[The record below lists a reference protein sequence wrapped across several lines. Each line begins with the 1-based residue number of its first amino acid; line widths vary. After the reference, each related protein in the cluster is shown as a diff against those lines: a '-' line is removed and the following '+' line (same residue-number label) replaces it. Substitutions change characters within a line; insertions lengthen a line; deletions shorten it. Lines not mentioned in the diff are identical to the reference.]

1 MLASFLLSL
10 REGLEAALII
20 GIVLGV
26 LLKIK
31 RIDLNGVVWRGV
43 GLAVFL
49 SILAAILL
57 NLLGMEFEGKG
68 EEIFEGVAMLLAAGV
83 LTWMILWMKNH
94 GSNLKN
100 EIEEQTNMAASSN
113 GQKAIFALA
122 FLAVFRE
129 GIELA
134 LFLLAARLT
143 SSPLQ
148 TLSGAILGLAVA
160 TILGWAL
167 FTSSMKLSLRG
178 FFSATNVMLIIL
190 AAGLVGLGV
199 HEFNEAGI
207 VPSVI
212 EHVWDINGILSDKS
226 ELGLLLK
233 ALIGYNG
240 NPSLTEVIAYLTYL
254 IVIIFAVALKRR
266 VPYLVKATAPE
277 RKIIL

>member
-10 REGLEAALII
+10 REGLEASLII

-26 LLKIK
+26 LLKLK
-31 RIDLNGVVWRGV
+31 RTDLNGVVWRGV
-43 GLAVFL
+43 GLAALL
-49 SILAAILL
+49 SLIAAIAL

-94 GSNLKN
+94 SHTLKN
-100 EIEEQTNMAASSN
+100 EIEEQTNQAALGK
-113 GQKAIFALA
+113 GQKALFALA

-148 TLSGAILGLAVA
+148 TISGALLGLLIAG
-160 TILGWAL
+160 ILGWAL
-167 FTSSMKLSLRG
+167 FTSTRKLNLRN
-178 FFSATNVMLIIL
+178 FFSATNILLIIF

-199 HEFNEAGI
+199 HEFSEASVI
-207 VPSVI
+207 PSVI
-212 EHVWDINGILSDKS
+212 EHVWDINGVLSDKS

-233 ALIGYNG
+233 ALVGYNG
-240 NPSLTEVIAYLTYL
+240 NPSLTEAAAYLLYL
-254 IVIIFAVALKRR
+254 GGISFVMVLRPKNSIRTAA
-266 VPYLVKATAPE
+266 ATSAAD
-277 RKIIL
+277 

>member
-31 RIDLNGVVWRGV
+31 RTDLNIVVWCGV
-43 GLAVFL
+43 GVAAIL
-49 SILAAILL
+49 SLLAAIAL

-68 EEIFEGVAMLLAAGV
+68 EEVFEGVAMLLAAGV
-83 LTWMILWMKNH
+83 LTWMILWMQNH
-94 GSNLKN
+94 GSNLKS
-100 EIEEQTNMAASSN
+100 EIEKQTNQAAFGN
-113 GQKAIFALA
+113 GQKALFALA

-148 TLSGAILGLAVA
+148 TLSGALLGLLSA
-160 TILGWAL
+160 TILGWVL
-167 FTSSMKLSLRG
+167 FTSTMKLSLRG
-178 FFSATNVMLIIL
+178 FFGATNILLIVF
-190 AAGLVGLGV
+190 AAGLVGLGI
-199 HEFNEAGI
+199 HEFNEAGVI
-207 VPSVI
+207 PSII
-212 EHVWDINGILSDKS
+212 EHVWDVNRILSDKS
-226 ELGLLLK
+226 EVGLLLK

-240 NPSLTEVIAYLTYL
+240 NPSLTEVAAYIAYL
-254 IVIIFAVALKRR
+254 VALITIMVIQKKKQSPIM
-266 VPYLVKATAPE
+266 VIAK
-277 RKIIL
+277 

>member
-26 LLKIK
+26 LLKLK
-31 RIDLNGVVWRGV
+31 RTDLNGVVWRGV
-43 GLAVFL
+43 GLAALL
-49 SILAAILL
+49 SLIAAIAL

-94 GSNLKN
+94 SRTLKN
-100 EIEEQTNMAASSN
+100 EIEEQTNQAALGK
-113 GQKAIFALA
+113 GQKALFALA

-148 TLSGAILGLAVA
+148 TISGALLGLLIAG
-160 TILGWAL
+160 ILGWVL
-167 FTSSMKLSLRG
+167 FTSTRKLNLRN
-178 FFSATNVMLIIL
+178 FFSVTNILLIIF

-199 HEFNEAGI
+199 HEFNEAGVI
-207 VPSVI
+207 PSVI
-212 EHVWDINGILSDKS
+212 EHVWDINGVISDKG
-226 ELGLLLK
+226 EVGLLLK
-233 ALIGYNG
+233 ALVGYNG
-240 NPSLTEVIAYLTYL
+240 NPSLTEVAAYLLYL
-254 IVIIFAVALKRR
+254 GGISFVMVLRPKNSIRTAA
-266 VPYLVKATAPE
+266 ATSAAD
-277 RKIIL
+277 

>member
-1 MLASFLLSL
+1 MLPSFLLSL

-26 LLKIK
+26 LVKLK
-31 RIDLNGVVWRGV
+31 RTELNGVVWRGV
-43 GLAVFL
+43 GLAALL
-49 SILAAILL
+49 SLFVAIAL
-57 NLLGMEFEGKG
+57 NLLGMEFEGKS
-68 EEIFEGVAMLLAAGV
+68 EEIFEGIAMLLAAGV

-94 GSNLKN
+94 GSTLKS
-100 EIEEQTNMAASSN
+100 EIEEQTNQATLGK
-113 GQKAIFALA
+113 GQKALFALA

-148 TLSGAILGLAVA
+148 TVSGALLGLICAAILGWL
-160 TILGWAL
+160 L
-167 FTSSMKLSLRG
+167 FKSTMKLSLRN
-178 FFSATNVMLIIL
+178 FFGATNILLIIF

-207 VPSVI
+207 IPSVI

-226 ELGLLLK
+226 EVGLLLK
-233 ALIGYNG
+233 ALVGYNG
-240 NPSLTEVIAYLTYL
+240 NPSLTEVGAY
-254 IVIIFAVALKRR
+254 IS
-266 VPYLVKATAPE
+266 YLVVLIAILLTQR
-277 RKIIL
+277 RKQSAVKVITR

>member
-31 RIDLNGVVWRGV
+31 RTDLNIVVWCGV
-43 GLAVFL
+43 GVAAIL
-49 SILAAILL
+49 SLLAAIAL

-68 EEIFEGVAMLLAAGV
+68 EEVFEGVAMLLAAGV
-83 LTWMILWMKNH
+83 LTWMILWMQNH
-94 GSNLKN
+94 GSNLKS
-100 EIEEQTNMAASSN
+100 EIEKQTNQAAFGN
-113 GQKAIFALA
+113 GQKALFALA

-148 TLSGAILGLAVA
+148 TLSGALLGLLSA
-160 TILGWAL
+160 TILGWVL
-167 FTSSMKLSLRG
+167 FTSTIKLSLRG
-178 FFSATNVMLIIL
+178 FFVATNILLIIF
-190 AAGLVGLGV
+190 AAGLVGLGI

-207 VPSVI
+207 IPSVI
-212 EHVWDINGILSDKS
+212 ENIWDINGVLSDKS
-226 ELGLLLK
+226 EVGLLLK
-233 ALIGYNG
+233 ALVGYNG
-240 NPSLTEVIAYLTYL
+240 NPSLTEVVAYMSYL
-254 IVIIFAVALKRR
+254 AVIISIGFTQRR
-266 VPYLVKATAPE
+266 KSSPIKVG
-277 RKIIL
+277 

>member
-31 RIDLNGVVWRGV
+31 RTDLNGVVWRGV
-43 GLAVFL
+43 GLAALL
-49 SILAAILL
+49 SFLAAIAL

-68 EEIFEGVAMLLAAGV
+68 EEIFEGVAMLLAASV
-83 LTWMILWMKNH
+83 LTWMILWMQNH
-94 GSNLKN
+94 GSSLKS
-100 EIEEQTNMAASSN
+100 EIEEKTNQATLGN
-113 GQKAIFALA
+113 GQKALFALA

-148 TLSGAILGLAVA
+148 TLSGALLGLLSAA
-160 TILGWAL
+160 ILGWVL
-167 FTSSMKLSLRG
+167 FTSTMKLSLRG
-178 FFSATNVMLIIL
+178 FFSATNILLIIF

-199 HEFNEAGI
+199 HEFNETGFI
-207 VPSVI
+207 PSVI

-226 ELGLLLK
+226 QMGLLLK
-233 ALIGYNG
+233 ALVGYNG
-240 NPSLTEVIAYLTYL
+240 NPSLTEVAAYLIYL
-254 IVIIFAVALKRR
+254 AGIISIVFTQRQKLSH
-266 VPYLVKATAPE
+266 VKVG
-277 RKIIL
+277 

>member
-26 LLKIK
+26 LLKLK
-31 RIDLNGVVWRGV
+31 RTDLNAVVWRGV
-43 GLAVFL
+43 GLAALL
-49 SILAAILL
+49 SLLAAIAL

-94 GSNLKN
+94 GGTLKS
-100 EIEEQTNMAASSN
+100 EIEEQTNQAALGK
-113 GQKAIFALA
+113 GQKALFALA

-148 TLSGAILGLAVA
+148 TISGALLGLISAG
-160 TILGWAL
+160 ILGWIL
-167 FTSSMKLSLRG
+167 FTSTMKLSLRN
-178 FFSATNVMLIIL
+178 FFGATNIL
-190 AAGLVGLGV
+190 LVIFAAGLVGLGV
-199 HEFNEAGI
+199 HEFNEAGVI
-207 VPSVI
+207 PAVI
-212 EHVWDINGILSDKS
+212 EHVWDFNGILSDKS
-226 ELGLLLK
+226 EVGLLLK
-233 ALIGYNG
+233 ALVGYNG
-240 NPSLTEVIAYLTYL
+240 NPSLTEVGAYISYL
-254 IVIIFAVALKRR
+254 AVLVIILMTQKKKQTQR
-266 VPYLVKATAPE
+266 V
-277 RKIIL
+277 

>member
-26 LLKIK
+26 LLKLG
-31 RIDLNGVVWRGV
+31 RTDLNRVVWRGV
-43 GLAVFL
+43 GLAALL
-49 SILAAILL
+49 SVLAAIAL

-94 GSNLKN
+94 GGTLKS
-100 EIEEQTNMAASSN
+100 EIEEQTNQAALGK
-113 GQKAIFALA
+113 GQKALFALA

-148 TLSGAILGLAVA
+148 TVSGALLGLISA
-160 TILGWAL
+160 TILGWIL
-167 FTSSMKLSLRG
+167 FTSTMKLSLRN
-178 FFSATNVMLIIL
+178 FFGATNLLLIIF

-207 VPSVI
+207 IPSVI
-212 EHVWDINGILSDKS
+212 EHVWDFNGILSDQS
-226 ELGLLLK
+226 EVGLLLK
-233 ALIGYNG
+233 ALVGYNG
-240 NPSLTEVIAYLTYL
+240 NPSLTEVGAYVSYLT
-254 IVIIFAVALKRR
+254 V
-266 VPYLVKATAPE
+266 LVVMLMIQ
-277 RKIIL
+277 RKNQIPASVTTR

>member
-31 RIDLNGVVWRGV
+31 RTDLNGMVWRGA
-43 GLAVFL
+43 GLAVLL
-49 SILAAILL
+49 SFIAAITL

-83 LTWMILWMKNH
+83 LTWMILWMQNH
-94 GSNLKN
+94 GGTLKN
-100 EIEEQTNMAASSN
+100 EIEEQTNLATLGN
-113 GQKAIFALA
+113 GRKALFSLA

-148 TLSGAILGLAVA
+148 TLSGALLGLLSA
-160 TILGWAL
+160 TILGWVL

-178 FFSATNVMLIIL
+178 FFGATNILLIVF
-190 AAGLVGLGV
+190 AAGLVGLGI

-207 VPSVI
+207 IPSVI
-212 EHVWDINGILSDKS
+212 EHVWDVNGLLSDKS
-226 ELGLLLK
+226 EVGLLLK
-233 ALIGYNG
+233 ALVGYNG
-240 NPSLTEVIAYLTYL
+240 NPSLTEVVAYVSYL
-254 IVIIFAVALKRR
+254 AVIISIIFTQRRKRNPIKTR
-266 VPYLVKATAPE
+266 
-277 RKIIL
+277 